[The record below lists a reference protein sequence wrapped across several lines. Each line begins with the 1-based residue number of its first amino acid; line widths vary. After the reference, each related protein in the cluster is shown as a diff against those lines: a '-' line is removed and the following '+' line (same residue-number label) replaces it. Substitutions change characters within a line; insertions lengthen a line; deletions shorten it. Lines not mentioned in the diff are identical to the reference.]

1 MLEMPPSVQTVVE
14 SYLTLSSRCGSNT
27 GRHKGMG
34 DASVTRPSS
43 QATPTPGTDTPQ
55 PHVEM
60 AQGLQTARGGKLLRI
75 SNVGIRWPGTCESGP
90 IVVVTPEPSHKPCN
104 VGPTA

>member
-1 MLEMPPSVQTVVE
+1 MLEMPPSVQAVME

-43 QATPTPGTDTPQ
+43 QTTPTPSDG
-55 PHVEM
+55 HS
-60 AQGLQTARGGKLLRI
+60 TAPCGDG
-75 SNVGIRWPGTCESGP
+75 SGSADCK
-90 IVVVTPEPSHKPCN
+90 TRQASRDL
-104 VGPTA
+104 

>member
-1 MLEMPPSVQTVVE
+1 MPPFVQTVVE

-43 QATPTPGTDTPQ
+43 QVTPNPSDGHSSA
-55 PHVEM
+55 HVEIT
-60 AQGLQTARGGKLLRI
+60 QSLQTARGGKLLRI
-75 SNVGIRWPGTCESGP
+75 SKVGIRWPGTCESGP
-90 IVVVTPEPSHKPCN
+90 VVVVTPESSHKPCN
-104 VGPTA
+104 VGPIM

>member
-34 DASVTRPSS
+34 DVSVTKPSS
-43 QATPTPGTDTPQ
+43 QATPTPSDGHSSAPCGDGSGSANCKRRQ
-55 PHVEM
+55 
-60 AQGLQTARGGKLLRI
+60 ASKDLKRGG
-75 SNVGIRWPGTCESGP
+75 SGDL
-90 IVVVTPEPSHKPCN
+90 
-104 VGPTA
+104 GPVSLGL